1 MGTEIMKRS
10 RETSKMNLVF
20 IVFTLVLGLASA
32 FPECGRR
39 GPSSRVVGGHEAAKG
54 EWPWMAKLVRR
65 IPGSSSF
72 STCGGSILSKD
83 WVLTASHC
91 VKASSNPS
99 HYTVTVGE
107 HNVNRK
113 DPYEVKHAVSRVI
126 MHPKYTGGLGNYH
139 DIALLKMA
147 SPISFDN
154 MAVGPACLPNQG
166 EDYEGQFCHISG
178 WGFTMKSPNN
188 QWDEKLQ
195 TVGSRIWKYEDCKRK
210 WSQLNKNWHFCF
222 GDGRVGGCMGDSGG
236 PIQCQRKDG
245 KYNVVG
251 VTSFGDG
258 KCNIVGSPA
267 IWTRVPSYI
276 NWIKQIT
283 GLSGSGSGGSG
294 TDNGGTGGGDGGG
307 TGGGDGGGNG
317 VNCIDKNSGC
327 GKYAAKGDCRRNSR
341 WMIPNCPKSC
351 GLCKNCGNGNARCQE
366 WANRGECDKNP
377 WYMYQHCNKACKL
390 C

>member
-1 MGTEIMKRS
+1 MGIGTMKFV
-10 RETSKMNLVF
+10 LV
-20 IVFTLVLGLASA
+20 ILALVGLVSCY
-32 FPECGRR
+32 PECGKR

-139 DIALLKMA
+139 DTALLKMA

-195 TVGSRIWKYEDCKRK
+195 TVGSKIWRYEDCKRK
-210 WSQLNKNWHFCF
+210 WSQVSKQWHFCF

-245 KYNVVG
+245 KCNV
-251 VTSFGDG
+251 
-258 KCNIVGSPA
+258 IGSPA
-267 IWTRVPSYI
+267 IWTRVPSYV
-276 NWIKQIT
+276 NWIHQVT
-283 GLSGSGSGGSG
+283 GLDGSGEGGSGG
-294 TDNGGTGGGDGGG
+294 DGGDGGGGGGGDGGG
-307 TGGGDGGGNG
+307 GGSTGGENFSYLDPRCDRYAEGGS
-317 VNCIDKNSGC
+317 CSK
-327 GKYAAKGDCRRNSR
+327 NSR
-341 WMIPNCPKSC
+341 WMIPNCPK
-351 GLCKNCGNGNARCQE
+351 
-366 WANRGECDKNP
+366 P
-377 WYMYQHCNKACKL
+377 
-390 C
+390 

>member
-1 MGTEIMKRS
+1 
-10 RETSKMNLVF
+10 MNLFF
-20 IVFTLVLGLASA
+20 ISSFLLFGISAA
-32 FPECGRR
+32 FPECGKR
-39 GPSSRVVGGHEAAKG
+39 GPASRIVGGHEAARG

-91 VKASSNPS
+91 VAKSSNPS

-113 DPYEVKHAVSRVI
+113 DPYEVKHSVSRVI
-126 MHPKYTGGLGNYH
+126 MHPKYTGGVGNYH
-139 DIALLKMA
+139 DIALLKMS
-147 SPISFDN
+147 SPIAFDN
-154 MAVGPACLPNQG
+154 PAVGPACLPNQG

-178 WGFTMKSPNN
+178 WGFTMKSPSN

-195 TVGSRIWKYEDCKRK
+195 TVGSKIWRYEDCKRK
-210 WSQLNKNWHFCF
+210 WSQVSKQWHFCF

-236 PIQCQRKDG
+236 PIQCKRKDG

-258 KCNIVGSPA
+258 KCNIPGSPA

-276 NWIKQIT
+276 DWIHKVT
-283 GLSGSGSGGSG
+283 GLNGSGEGG
-294 TDNGGTGGGDGGG
+294 DGGDGGG
-307 TGGGDGGGNG
+307 ETGGGGGGGSGGENCADKDSKCDRYANG
-317 VNCIDKNSGC
+317 GYCDK
-327 GKYAAKGDCRRNSR
+327 NSR
-341 WMIPNCPKSC
+341 WMIPNCPKAC
-351 GLCKNCGNGNARCQE
+351 GLCDNCGNQNARCQE
-366 WANRGECDKNP
+366 WADRGECQKNP
-377 WYMYQHCNKACKL
+377 WYMFTHCNKACKL